1 MPKLDDKLIVVTG
14 AFGVLGSAVAEAAE
28 GAGARVARLDQ
39 ASAAKPGPLVFGNLD
54 LTDEA
59 DARRVM
65 AEIAAEA
72 GRIDG
77 LVNIAGGFT
86 WRTLKDG
93 STEVWDQMFRINLL
107 TAVSASRAAL
117 DHLTAAKG
125 AIVNIGANA
134 AARAAAGMGA
144 YAASKSGVLRL
155 TESLAEELAGAG
167 VRVNA
172 VMPSIIDT
180 PANRRDMP
188 DADVKTWVL
197 PRDIA
202 AVILFLLS
210 DEARAVTGAAIPVTN
225 PRRSRAA

>member
-1 MPKLDDKLIVVTG
+1 MPAFDNKLIVVTG
-14 AFGVLGSAVAEAAE
+14 ALGVLGTVVAGMAEA
-28 GAGARVARLDQ
+28 AGARVAHVDHAQ
-39 ASAAKPGPLVFGNLD
+39 GKPPGPLVFCGVD

-59 DARRVM
+59 VATRTM
-65 AEIAAEA
+65 AAIAER
-72 GRIDG
+72 GGGKIDG
-77 LVNIAGGFT
+77 LVNIAGGFA
-86 WRTLKDG
+86 WRALKDDG
-93 STEVWDQMFRINLL
+93 AETWEHMFRMNVL
-107 TAVSASRAAL
+107 TTVNASRGAL
-117 DHLTAAKG
+117 DALVAARG

-155 TESLAEELAGAG
+155 TESLADELAGE

-180 PANRRDMP
+180 PTNRRDLP
-188 DADVKTWVL
+188 KADFSSWVL
-197 PRDIA
+197 PEDIA

-225 PRRSRAA
+225 PRRS